1 MSAIDNLKKEISDL
15 ESQRDSMYEQ
25 FRQIEEQLKKKNL
38 LLTAFNV
45 VSSDPLIYDKWLETA
60 LDTPRPKLDPLPNS
74 V

>member
-1 MSAIDNLKKEISDL
+1 MSAIDTLKKEISDL

-60 LDTPRPKLDPLPNS
+60 LDTPRPKLDPQPNS